1 MLIYILIFY
10 HTLFLYSSQTHMS
23 VSSGLIFMA
32 EFFEDLRLG
41 SLSAPGLMA
50 YYLRE
55 LLSSL

>member
-1 MLIYILIFY
+1 MLICILILY
-10 HTLFLYSSQTHMS
+10 HTLFLYPSQTYMI
-23 VSSGLIFMA
+23 VPSGLIFMA